1 MKRTLFLLC
10 PIALLLVLSPTA
22 NAGDIGFSMNG
33 KLCRFHW
40 GFHIGVGVHH
50 GHRAPALQPRCCDPP
65 PVIFRE
71 KKIELGEPEPAPVE
85 APPPLRAPSA
95 IRKLVPSALARRA

>member
-1 MKRTLFLLC
+1 MKRALFLLC
-10 PIALLLVLSPTA
+10 LIALLFGGSSTA

-40 GFHIGVGVHH
+40 GFHIGVGIHH
-50 GHRAPALQPRCCDPP
+50 HRAPALQPRCCDPPP

-85 APPPLRAPSA
+85 APLPLKAPSA
-95 IRKLVPSALARRA
+95 IRKYRSTVFARRS